1 MIPGRSS
8 REPVSGTRDDFVAQA
23 TLLVIQGVDQGSRF
37 ELGPDPA
44 TGVPGPPA
52 VSVGRGVRN
61 EIRVLDT
68 EVSRQ
73 HALIRNENGR
83 WMLSDRNSANGTFVN
98 GQQTRLCE
106 LKHGDQIQVGRTV
119 FLFTTTDEPRAAEPA
134 SNRVSFLAPDHP
146 DDRSHIIAAVDG
158 MSAQTLLD
166 RTAPAERSDVAQS
179 LASLQTLYRI
189 SEEAAS
195 PYASLD
201 DLMRRILDL
210 SIEAIAADRGCLLL
224 KDPNGHLV
232 PWAFGARGGRGSDD
246 RMPVSRSIVDYVMQN
261 GTGVRTSDARTDQR
275 FEPGQSIVQAGIRE
289 AICVPLQGRVDLLG
303 VLYLDTT
310 TPSEKVLLDPSAP
323 HRFTD
328 AHLRLLLAIGR
339 QSALAVES
347 SRYQQALV
355 KAERLA
361 AMGQT
366 IAVLSHHIKNILQ
379 GVRGGSYLID
389 MGLRDHKEDLLRKGW
404 AIVEKNQN
412 KIYHLVMDMLTFS
425 KERKPVM
432 QAADLNATVADVCE
446 LMQSRA
452 EECGVILTADLSQVL
467 PPAMFDAENIHRAVL
482 NIVTN
487 AIDAVEGMPEGQVLV
502 RTGQMQG
509 TDHVYVAVSDNGPGI
524 APEQLPRLFNIFES
538 TKGARGTGLGLA
550 VSQKIL
556 REHGGE
562 ITVESRPGSGSR
574 FVLSWPRLDEDHRS
588 LDGQTRVGDT

>member
-1 MIPGRSS
+1 M
-8 REPVSGTRDDFVAQA
+8 AQA

-37 ELGPDPA
+37 DLGPDPA
-44 TGVPGPPA
+44 TGIPGPPA

-73 HALIRNENGR
+73 HALIRSENGR
-83 WMLSDRNSANGTFVN
+83 WILSDRNSANGTFVN
-98 GQQTRLCE
+98 GQQTRQHE
-106 LKHGDQIQVGRTV
+106 LRSGDQVQVGRTV
-119 FLFTTTDEPRAAEPA
+119 FLFTATDEPQRIEPA
-134 SNRVSFLAPDHP
+134 SDRVAILGPDHP
-146 DDRSHIIAAVDG
+146 DDRSHIVTQVDSQAARN
-158 MSAQTLLD
+158 LLN
-166 RTAPAERSDVAQS
+166 RTAPNERSDVAQS
-179 LASLQTLYRI
+179 LTSLQTLYRI

-201 DLMRRILDL
+201 QLLLRILDL
-210 SIEAIAADRGCLLL
+210 SIEAVAADRGCILLREA
-224 KDPNGHLV
+224 NGQLV
-232 PWAFGARGGRGSDD
+232 PHVFGVRGGDHSDD
-246 RMPVSRSIVDYVMQN
+246 RMPVSRSIVDYVLQN
-261 GTGVRTSDARTDQR
+261 GTGVRTSDARTDRR

-289 AICVPLQGRVDLLG
+289 AICVPLQGRIDLLG

-310 TPSEKVLLDPSAP
+310 TPSEKVLSDPDAP

-339 QSALAVES
+339 HAALAVES

-389 MGLRDHKEDLLRKGW
+389 MGLRDHKEDLMRKGW
-404 AIVEKNQN
+404 SIVEKNQN

-432 QAADLNATVADVCE
+432 QAGELNATVADVCE

-452 EECGVILTADLSQVL
+452 EECQVTLTAELS
-467 PPAMFDAENIHRAVL
+467 PALQPSMFDAENIHRAVL

-487 AIDAVEGMPEGQVLV
+487 AIDAVEGMPDGKVLV
-502 RTGQMQG
+502 KTGLIG
-509 TDHVYVAVSDNGPGI
+509 GSDHVYVAVSDNGPGI
-524 APEQLPRLFNIFES
+524 APEQLPRLFNVFES

-562 ITVESRPGSGSR
+562 ISVESRPGAGSR

-588 LDGQTRVGDT
+588 LESQTSTRGAGDE

>member
-1 MIPGRSS
+1 M
-8 REPVSGTRDDFVAQA
+8 SGTRDDFVAQA

-44 TGVPGPPA
+44 TGLPGPPA

-73 HALIRNENGR
+73 HAVIRNENGR

-98 GQQTRLCE
+98 GQQTRARE
-106 LKHGDQIQVGRTV
+106 LNHGDQIQVGRTV

-146 DDRSHIIAAVDG
+146 DDRSHIITSVDG
-158 MSAQTLLD
+158 LSAQTLLD
-166 RTAPAERSDVAQS
+166 RTAATERSDVAQS

-195 PYASLD
+195 PYTSLD
-201 DLMRRILDL
+201 ELMRRILDL
-210 SIEAIAADRGCLLL
+210 SIEAVAADRGCLLL
-224 KDPNGHLV
+224 RDAHGHLV
-232 PWAFGARGGRGSDD
+232 PRAFGVRGGKSSDD
-246 RMPVSRSIVDYVMQN
+246 RMPVSRSIVDYVLQN
-261 GTGVRTSDARTDQR
+261 GTGVRTSDARTDRR

-310 TPSEKVLLDPSAP
+310 TPSEKVLLEPDAP

-339 QSALAVES
+339 QSALAVDS

-432 QAADLNATVADVCE
+432 QSADLNATVADVCE

-452 EECGVILTADLSQVL
+452 EECGVTLTSDLSQVL
-467 PPAMFDAENIHRAVL
+467 APAMFDSENIHRAVL

-487 AIDAVEGMPEGQVLV
+487 AIDAVEGIPEGQVLV
-502 RTGQMQG
+502 RTGQIHG

-562 ITVESRPGSGSR
+562 ISVESRPGAGSR
-574 FVLSWPRLDEDHRS
+574 FILSWPRLDEDHRS
-588 LDGQTRVGDT
+588 LESQTRAGDS